1 MIEANGNI
9 IMTDVQDIILELR
22 HQLSLNGDN
31 RFNKMIDTPA
41 NLMVC
46 CPFHHNGQE
55 RKPSMGILK
64 KSGVCHCFACG
75 WVGSLSEMIS
85 NCFGYDDLG
94 KFGDK
99 WLVKNFLSVE
109 VDKRDAID
117 LDLDRTNTAHNN
129 PDDDSNVIVTDDEL
143 DSYRVYHPYM
153 WKRKM
158 NPEVV
163 DIFDVGYDSKTDCL
177 TFPVRDVHG
186 KCLFVARRSVKTK
199 YFHYPQGVDKPVYGV
214 YELSQL
220 EQFPDEI
227 IIAESMINCIT
238 AWVYG
243 KYAVALNGTGTKE
256 QYEQLRKLPCRS
268 YVLALDPDAA
278 GEHGREKLRKAL
290 YDKLVYEYII
300 PEGKDLNDLTK
311 QEFDNLKKVLN

>member
-1 MIEANGNI
+1 
-9 IMTDVQDIILELR
+9 MTDVQDIILELR

-46 CPFHHNGQE
+46 CPFHHEGHE